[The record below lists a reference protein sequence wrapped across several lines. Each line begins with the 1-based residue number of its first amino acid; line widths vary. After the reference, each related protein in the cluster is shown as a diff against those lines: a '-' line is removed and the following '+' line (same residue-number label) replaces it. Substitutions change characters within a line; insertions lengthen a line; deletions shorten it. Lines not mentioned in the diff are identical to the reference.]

1 MFADHNSAIAEI
13 VLGTKALTVEDLDT
27 IAEEHERTGKSYAE
41 AIVDLNLIEV
51 GALLKSV
58 ANYLSWPYETAIPQE
73 MPESLSSILDG
84 RLANMYGVVPFK
96 EDGHALQLLAEDPF
110 NNAIVEDLSFSL
122 DRDITLVV
130 AQPAAIRELIDQTY
144 GSSSLSVDDAISE
157 LSDLA
162 KQESDLEVLVDEAPV
177 IRFVNLVLEQAIR
190 DKASDIHFEPFEDV
204 FRIRYRID
212 GTLYEMSP
220 SPVGLALS
228 VISRVKVMANLNI
241 AEKRVP
247 QDGRIRKTLDGRPV
261 DLRVSTLPTQY
272 GESVVLRVLDKT
284 VVNLDLSC
292 LGMPDEV
299 YRRTKEIV
307 TRPNG
312 VVIVTGPT
320 GSGKTTTLYSC
331 LKILNTDEDKI
342 LTAEDPIEY
351 EIDGIVQLA
360 VNPSIGLTFA
370 HALRSFLRQ
379 DPDTLMVGEIRD
391 LETAKI
397 AIQAAQTGHLVLTT
411 LHTNDAPGA
420 ITRLVDMGV
429 EPYLIASSLE
439 AVLAQR
445 LIRTLCPRCK
455 LEYVPETSIID
466 QVYELPVSRPKKFY
480 RLGGCSKCHQL
491 GYKGRKG
498 LFELMDIEDSLRS
511 MILKQSSSMLFKKR
525 AIELGMRT
533 LRQSGIE
540 AIEAGQTTVEEVLTY
555 T

>member
-13 VLGTKALTVEDLDT
+13 ILGTKTLSTEDLDT
-27 IAEEHERTGKSYAE
+27 ISEEHERTGKSYAE
-41 AIVDLNLIEV
+41 AAVDLGLIEV
-51 GALLKSV
+51 GTLLERV
-58 ANYLSWPYETAIPQE
+58 ANYLSWPYQAAIPSQI
-73 MPESLSSILDG
+73 PEVLSSILEG

-96 EDGHALQLLAEDPF
+96 EDGHELQLLALDPF
-110 NNAIVEDLSFSL
+110 NNAVVEDLSFSL

-130 AQPAAIRELIDQTY
+130 AQPAAIRELIGQTY
-144 GSSSLSVDDAISE
+144 GNFSPSVDDAISE
-157 LSDLA
+157 LSDLT
-162 KQESDLEVLVDEAPV
+162 KQEADLEVLVDEAPV

-190 DKASDIHFEPFEDV
+190 EKASDIHFEPFEDV

-220 SPVGLALS
+220 SPVGLALP
-228 VISRVKVMANLNI
+228 VISRVKVMASLNI

-247 QDGRIRKTLDGRPV
+247 QDGRIRMTLDGRPV
-261 DLRVSTLPTQY
+261 DLR

-299 YRRTKEIV
+299 YGRTKEII

-331 LKILNTDEDKI
+331 LKILNNDEDKI

-445 LIRTLCPRCK
+445 LIRTLCPSCK
-455 LEYVPETSIID
+455 LEYAPEKTIID
-466 QVYELPVSRPKKFY
+466 QLYEEPVSTRKNFY
-480 RLGGCSKCHQL
+480 KTGGCPKCHQL

-498 LFELMDIEDSLRS
+498 LFELMDMDDSIRT
-511 MILKQSSSMLFKKR
+511 MILEQSPSMLLKER
-525 AIELGMRT
+525 SIELGMRT

-540 AIEAGQTTVEEVLTY
+540 AIESGQTTVEEILTY